1 MRFKTI
7 FTSVIL
13 TVMLASTGGKLV
25 AQVAPAARVGGRAIG
40 IGAGVSDYYL
50 DYGPGRRM
58 QGLVARASLGIFHGL
73 GVDGNARTIFMDTPL
88 SLTRMQQNT
97 FLGGVYYEAKP
108 IFRARPFVRM
118 AAGLGTIEFPSKNP
132 AYTRDSYT
140 VFAPSAGF
148 EFPVVDK
155 VYVRAEYEYQFW
167 KEYHGPKYLNPQGV
181 TLGVTYYLR
190 GMHVRPHPMN
200 QLSQ

>member
-7 FTSVIL
+7 FTSVIS
-13 TVMLASTGGKLV
+13 TVMLVSTGGKLV

-40 IGAGVSDYYL
+40 IGAGFSDYDL

-58 QGLVARASLGIFHGL
+58 QGLVARASIGIFHGL
-73 GVDGNARTIFMDTPL
+73 GIDVNARTIFMDTPPQ
-88 SLTRMQQNT
+88 LTRMQQNT
-97 FLGGVYYEAKP
+97 FLAGAFYEAPP
-108 IFRARPFVRM
+108 IWRVRPFARF
-118 AAGLGTIEFPSKNP
+118 AGGLGTIEFPSGNP
-132 AYTRDSYT
+132 LYTRDSYT
-140 VFAPSAGF
+140 VYAPSAGV
-148 EFPVVDK
+148 EYPIVDK

-167 KEYHGPKYLNPQGV
+167 KEYHGGHYLNPKGV